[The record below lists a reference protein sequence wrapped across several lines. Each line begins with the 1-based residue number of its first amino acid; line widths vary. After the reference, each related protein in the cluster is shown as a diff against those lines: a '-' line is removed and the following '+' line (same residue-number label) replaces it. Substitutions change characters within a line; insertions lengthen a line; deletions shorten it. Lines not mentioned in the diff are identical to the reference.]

1 MRKIERQ
8 MLQAINTPGQDMTT
22 SNTKVRWSDDQSFV
36 EVRLHDNIIA
46 SINWATQ
53 CIAISDAGW
62 QTNTTKSR
70 LNALLQGLG
79 NRAHIHQKNFV
90 WHLTRGLD
98 ATEAYVTE
106 MERGQ
111 AYAVSL

>member
-1 MRKIERQ
+1 MRKETYKIAKAFYNRRP
-8 MLQAINTPGQDMTT
+8 A
-22 SNTKVRWSDDQSFV
+22 SAARTKTNGDVVW
-36 EVRLHDNIIA
+36 LHDNLIA

>member
-70 LNALLQGLG
+70 LNALLLGLG